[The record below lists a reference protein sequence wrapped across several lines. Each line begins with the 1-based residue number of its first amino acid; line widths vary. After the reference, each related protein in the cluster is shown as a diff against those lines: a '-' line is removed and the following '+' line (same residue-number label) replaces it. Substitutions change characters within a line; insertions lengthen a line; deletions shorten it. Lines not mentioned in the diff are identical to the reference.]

1 MYKVIELA
9 DKSYEVLIDGES
21 VYYPCYDDL
30 PPSAKDRVN
39 KMIKTKKMSKITI
52 CKGYKKSKYDN
63 TCMNCNSN
71 KSYCEY
77 TRTINQKKSKFKKA
91 GEQSGFD
98 MRGLN

>member
-30 PPSAKDRVN
+30 PPSAKDQVN
-39 KMIKTKKMSKITI
+39 KKF
-52 CKGYKKSKYDN
+52 KKS
-63 TCMNCNSN
+63 T
-71 KSYCEY
+71 
-77 TRTINQKKSKFKKA
+77 TKKSKFKKA

>member
-1 MYKVIELA
+1 MYKVIKLT

-30 PPSAKDRVN
+30 PPSAKDQVN
-39 KMIKTKKMSKITI
+39 KMIKT
-52 CKGYKKSKYDN
+52 
-63 TCMNCNSN
+63 
-71 KSYCEY
+71 
-77 TRTINQKKSKFKKA
+77 KKSKFKKA